1 MIGWPTSAAEAVAV
15 QEELRARVEVVDR
28 VTLATAVAQVLR
40 LTPTYRLPET
50 TRLADRACREGLR
63 SGG

>member
-1 MIGWPTSAAEAVAV
+1 M
-15 QEELRARVEVVDR
+15 QEELRGRVEVVDR